1 MSNGQ
6 NNQRWPRANKHAYV
20 HPPHTSSPSLKDT
33 KMMTGN
39 ETVNKKQTNKRK
51 EKKNLPHHNSQTLLH
66 GYSDLIHFTAA
77 QMHHK
82 SLLGDIWSPQ
92 LC

>member
-1 MSNGQ
+1 
-6 NNQRWPRANKHAYV
+6 
-20 HPPHTSSPSLKDT
+20 
-33 KMMTGN
+33 MMTGN

-77 QMHHK
+77 QMPHK
-82 SLLGDIWSPQ
+82 SLLGDI
-92 LC
+92 

>member
-20 HPPHTSSPSLKDT
+20 HPTHTSSPSLKDT

-39 ETVNKKQTNKRK
+39 ETVNKKTNKRK
-51 EKKNLPHHNSQTLLH
+51 KTLPHHNSQTLLH

-77 QMHHK
+77 QTHHK
-82 SLLGDIWSPQ
+82 SL
-92 LC
+92 